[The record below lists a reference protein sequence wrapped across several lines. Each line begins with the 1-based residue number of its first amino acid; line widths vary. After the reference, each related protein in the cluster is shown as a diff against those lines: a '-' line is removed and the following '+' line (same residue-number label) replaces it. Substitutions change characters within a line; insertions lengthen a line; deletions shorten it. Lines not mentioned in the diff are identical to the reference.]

1 MRISDWS
8 SDVCSSDLVREK
20 VLNSVRVPWQFRG
33 LFGAFIQGQRIAVGG
48 EEGPRSF
55 LESNVLERHEWPM
68 QDGRKGRPVGMTI
81 TVMGQLGLE
90 QHLQALS
97 LRGAVFKIFLYSHI
111 GICLRLRF

>member
-8 SDVCSSDLVREK
+8 SDVCSSDLPDILWADILCGDQVREK

-68 QDGRKGRPVGMTI
+68 QDGRKGRPAGMTI

-90 QHLQALS
+90 QHL
-97 LRGAVFKIFLYSHI
+97 
-111 GICLRLRF
+111 